1 MVTISSLAAA
11 IVAEVEPPQRDAAFF
26 KILDDLQRVRG
37 RPEHAIHLGR
47 DDDIARLDDR
57 EQSLALGP
65 QPGRD
70 TAGDTGIVGFEP
82 QNIGNRGYSPGGGR
96 SRRWVS
102 LRLCGRGG
110 LP

>member
-11 IVAEVEPPQRDAAFF
+11 IVAEVEPPQQDVAFF

-47 DDDIARLDDR
+47 DDDITRLDDGER
-57 EQSLALGP
+57 SLALGP
-65 QPGRD
+65 QPERD
-70 TAGDTGIVGFEP
+70 TAGDTGIVGFKP

-96 SRRWVS
+96 PPRWVS
-102 LRLCGRGG
+102 LRLCGG
-110 LP
+110 LR

>member
-11 IVAEVEPPQRDAAFF
+11 IVAEVEPPQRDAAFL

-47 DDDIARLDDR
+47 DDDIARLADG

-65 QPGRD
+65 QPERD

-96 SRRWVS
+96 PRRWVS